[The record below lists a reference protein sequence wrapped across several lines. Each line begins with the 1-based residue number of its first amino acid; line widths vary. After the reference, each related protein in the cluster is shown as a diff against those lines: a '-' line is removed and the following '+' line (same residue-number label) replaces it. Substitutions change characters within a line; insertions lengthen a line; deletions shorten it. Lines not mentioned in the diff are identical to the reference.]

1 MNRPQVVGQPTTYKQ
16 IQRGINVVVDLLAPT
31 LGPTGGNIVSQTD
44 RSERYELLTDSAVA
58 LRRVISLGS
67 PQLDIGA
74 MTVRSMVWRVGQRA
88 GDGGATTA
96 VLMRALFNEGVRQ
109 IAAGA
114 NAMQLTRGMRQAA
127 DLVIDGLRAQARPIA
142 GEDELAAVA
151 RTITQDAPLA
161 AVLGEMSYLLGPDA
175 HVSIEKF
182 VAPYLQ
188 RRYIGGARYKAE
200 ISSMYFYT
208 DSANKVAV
216 APAPAVAVVADR
228 LTQVDDVIPLMEATI
243 ANGKKAL
250 VIIAPAISG
259 DALGL
264 LVHNHQQPEDKRK
277 LQVLAAKL
285 TSVGD
290 ELRQARQDI
299 ALMAGANMLGR
310 EEVHSAAQARPA
322 DLGEAQRV
330 EFGDKALVIVAHRG
344 ERETI
349 QQEVTNLR
357 NQLARLPLDDDER
370 PKVVRRLSTLTGGVG
385 ELKVGAHTKSQRAL
399 LENTAER
406 ALKVLSAAQKG
417 GVIPGAGAA
426 LHHCVPQLRA
436 AADAAASAAAGAASN
451 ADLALGMRVLAN
463 ALSAPLAQI
472 VTNTGIDSPAVI
484 GHRLDEAGS
493 PATYDALD
501 GKVVDAFE
509 AGILDATDVAVMV
522 VQSAV
527 SGAMMAL
534 STDTIV
540 YHRKPQ
546 QALSPDD

>member
-151 RTITQDAPLA
+151 RTITQEAPLA
-161 AVLGEMSYLLGPDA
+161 AVLGEMSSLLGPDA

-200 ISSMYFYT
+200 IASMYFYT

-228 LTQVDDVIPLMEATI
+228 LTQTDEVIPLMEAAI

-299 ALMAGANMLGR
+299 ALMVGANMLGR
-310 EEVHSAAQARPA
+310 DEVHSAAQARPG

-436 AADAAASAAAGAASN
+436 AADAAAAASN
-451 ADLALGMRVLAN
+451 PDLALGMRVLAN

-484 GHRLDEAGS
+484 GHRLEEAGS
-493 PATYDALD
+493 PATYDALE
-501 GKVVDAFE
+501 GKVVDAFA

>member
-1 MNRPQVVGQPTTYKQ
+1 MNRPQVVGQPTTSKQ
-16 IQRGINVVVDLLAPT
+16 IQRGINRVVDLLAPT

-44 RSERYELLTDSAVA
+44 RSERYELLTDSSVA

-96 VLMRALFNEGVRQ
+96 VLMRALFNEGLRQ

-127 DLVIDGLRAQARPIA
+127 DLVIEGLRAQARFVA
-142 GEDELAAVA
+142 SEDELAAVA
-151 RTITQDAPLA
+151 RTITQDEPLA

-200 ISSMYFYT
+200 IASMYFFT
-208 DSANKVAV
+208 DSTNKVAV
-216 APAPAVAVVADR
+216 ASAPAVAVVADR
-228 LTQVDDVIPLMEATI
+228 LTSANEVIPLMEAAI

-250 VIIAPAISG
+250 VIVSPGISG

-277 LQVLAAKL
+277 LQLLAAKL

-290 ELRQARQDI
+290 EMRLARQDI
-299 ALMAGANMLGR
+299 ALMTGATLLGK
-310 EEVHSAAQARPA
+310 EESHSASRARPA

-330 EFGDKALVIVAHRG
+330 EFSDKALTIVTHRG
-344 ERETI
+344 ERATI

-357 NQLARLPLDDDER
+357 NKLAHLALDDDER
-370 PKVVRRLSTLTGGVG
+370 PKIVRRLGTLTGGVG
-385 ELKVGAHTKSQRAL
+385 ELKIGAHTKSQRAM
-399 LENTAER
+399 LENLAER
-406 ALKVLSAAQKG
+406 ALKVLSAAQRG

-426 LHHCVPQLRA
+426 LHHCIPQLQA
-436 AADAAASAAAGAASN
+436 AARDTEATN
-451 ADLALGMRVLAN
+451 PDLALGMRVLAN

-484 GHRLDEAGS
+484 AHRLSEAGS
-493 PATYDALD
+493 PATYDALT
-501 GKVVDAFE
+501 GKVVDAFD

-546 QALSPDD
+546 QALSPDE

>member
-151 RTITQDAPLA
+151 RTITQEAPLA

-200 ISSMYFYT
+200 IASMYFYS

-228 LTQVDDVIPLMEATI
+228 LTQADEVIPLMEAAI

-290 ELRQARQDI
+290 ELRQAQDI
-299 ALMAGANMLGR
+299 ALMVGPTCWAGDESTARPKAPRRPGR
-310 EEVHSAAQARPA
+310 SAARSSATRRWSSW
-322 DLGEAQRV
+322 L
-330 EFGDKALVIVAHRG
+330 HRG

-385 ELKVGAHTKSQRAL
+385 ELEGRCAHQEPARPAGKHGGTGAEGAL
-399 LENTAER
+399 RGAEGR
-406 ALKVLSAAQKG
+406 RDS
-417 GVIPGAGAA
+417 GAGAA

-436 AADAAASAAAGAASN
+436 AADAAAAGN
-451 ADLALGMRVLAN
+451 PDLALGMRGAGQR
-463 ALSAPLAQI
+463 PR
-472 VTNTGIDSPAVI
+472 PA
-484 GHRLDEAGS
+484 GADRDHHGDRQSGRHRPPAGRS
-493 PATYDALD
+493 RFACDL
-501 GKVVDAFE
+501 
-509 AGILDATDVAVMV
+509 
-522 VQSAV
+522 
-527 SGAMMAL
+527 
-534 STDTIV
+534 
-540 YHRKPQ
+540 
-546 QALSPDD
+546 

>member
-1 MNRPQVVGQPTTYKQ
+1 MPCLVVPIALSGM
-16 IQRGINVVVDLLAPT
+16 
-31 LGPTGGNIVSQTD
+31 S
-44 RSERYELLTDSAVA
+44 RSIEHVKVQERADWSVYDSVE
-58 LRRVISLGS
+58 ITFDQMHFGS
-67 PQLDIGA
+67 PPEEVTPD
-74 MTVRSMVWRVGQRA
+74 T
-88 GDGGATTA
+88 
-96 VLMRALFNEGVRQ
+96 
-109 IAAGA
+109 
-114 NAMQLTRGMRQAA
+114 
-127 DLVIDGLRAQARPIA
+127 DGLKFTS
-142 GEDELAAVA
+142 ELFQQQVW
-151 RTITQDAPLA
+151 
-161 AVLGEMSYLLGPDA
+161 LL
-175 HVSIEKF
+175 
-182 VAPYLQ
+182 
-188 RRYIGGARYKAE
+188 
-200 ISSMYFYT
+200 
-208 DSANKVAV
+208 
-216 APAPAVAVVADR
+216 
-228 LTQVDDVIPLMEATI
+228 
-243 ANGKKAL
+243 
-250 VIIAPAISG
+250 G

-299 ALMAGANMLGR
+299 ALMVGANMLGR
-310 EEVHSAAQARPA
+310 DEVHSAAQARA
-322 DLGEAQRV
+322 GDLGEAQRV

-436 AADAAASAAAGAASN
+436 AADAAAAASN
-451 ADLALGMRVLAN
+451 PDLALGMRVLAN

-493 PATYDALD
+493 PATYDALE
-501 GKVVDAFE
+501 GKVVDAFA